1 METCNNN
8 NGIAPGVKIFGA
20 IFPNNVLVGDPI
32 PMKKS
37 ASMGNLSSQNF
48 INNDNEVA
56 AAGYVSDGIGKATHK
71 RKKVKRWT
79 EEEHKLFLI
88 GLNKLG
94 KGDWIGISRQFV
106 TTRTPT
112 QICSHA
118 QKFFLKQAEITKK
131 QRRTSSVFDLSL
143 NEDEIP
149 APKDSLVSNT
159 KKSDAEKSLQASSS
173 SQALAL
179 VNVNENLPQTGNL
192 SMEIP
197 SLAQIRPPE
206 YGAPNYHPLPFTV
219 GIPGS
224 TLFIPMGIPVI
235 FHPSSIPSA
244 LPSPQIRLSLPA
256 LGANLSSSLRHLE
269 PLN

>member
-20 IFPNNVLVGDPI
+20 IFQNNELVGDPI
-32 PMKKS
+32 PMKAMKKS

-56 AAGYVSDGIGKATHK
+56 AAGYVSDGIGKATHE
-71 RKKVKRWT
+71 RKK
-79 EEEHKLFLI
+79 
-88 GLNKLG
+88 
-94 KGDWIGISRQFV
+94 
-106 TTRTPT
+106 
-112 QICSHA
+112 
-118 QKFFLKQAEITKK
+118 
-131 QRRTSSVFDLSL
+131 
-143 NEDEIP
+143 DEIP

-179 VNVNENLPQTGNL
+179 VNVKENLPQTGNL
-192 SMEIP
+192 GKDIP
-197 SLAQIRPPE
+197 PLAQIRPPE

-235 FHPSSIPSA
+235 FHPSNIPSA
-244 LPSPQIRLSLPA
+244 LPLPQIRLSLPA
-256 LGANLSSSLRHLE
+256 LGANLSSSLRHLD